1 MTELQCWID
10 GVVRPT
16 ESVSMSLASDA
27 SLRGISVFEGIKAYR
42 WQDQDR
48 YCVVSLQSHIQ
59 RLQVSCELMKLH
71 IDGLADRVNEGVSA
85 LLKVETR
92 PEVYIRP
99 TVYLRSGYY
108 GNVADAHLV
117 VLARSAPDHRAPLR
131 CSIATQRHVPASAY
145 PWGAKVGAMYAFFR
159 LARLEAVERGADE
172 AILLSTDGRVTE
184 TPGAS
189 IFIVKA
195 KRVFTPRLEIGILPS
210 ITRLTAIEILQ
221 RQMKIDVFE
230 EDLMPGDLPAADE
243 VFVTGTLDEV
253 RRVLSIDGKSIGSGE
268 TPITN
273 ALLTT
278 YLAACRVGDPTPPA
292 GSAFFSGARHED

>member
-1 MTELQCWID
+1 MTELLCWID
-10 GVVRPT
+10 GVVRPA

-42 WQDQDR
+42 APHQDR
-48 YCVVSLQSHIQ
+48 YCVVSLHSHIQ
-59 RLQVSCELMKLH
+59 RLQVSCELMRLRV
-71 IDGLADRVNEGVSA
+71 DSLADRVNEGISA
-85 LLKVETR
+85 LLKAETR
-92 PEVYIRP
+92 SEVYIRP

-108 GNVADAHLV
+108 GTVADADLV
-117 VLARSAPDHRAPLR
+117 VLARSAADHRAPLR

-172 AILLSTDGRVTE
+172 AILLSTDGRVAE

-189 IFIVKA
+189 IFVVRAERIS
-195 KRVFTPRLEIGILPS
+195 TPRLEMGILPS

-221 RQMKIDVFE
+221 RRMNIEVIE
-230 EDLMPGDLPAADE
+230 EDLAPRDLCAADE

-253 RRVLSIDGKSIGSGE
+253 RGVLSIDGQSIGSGE
-268 TPITN
+268 TPVTN

-278 YLAACRVGDPTPPA
+278 YLAACRVGDPTPPV
-292 GSAFFSGARHED
+292 GSAFFPGHPS